1 MRNSKIQWDLAPGYE
16 ILEGWIKTLPD
27 RFNHDGTTIF
37 KDRNEVKVFKEHG
50 YELNVKAFKLP
61 NMVNRYVY
69 VYLRGSKAA
78 RSFQNAQRFLA
89 CRASTPTPVAWVECL
104 EGSMLRESYYVS
116 LNYKTDFDLRA
127 VLNHQ
132 VADSKYI
139 LTQWVRF
146 TWSKLHKNGIYHLDY
161 SPGNTLIQKVDGS
174 YQFAVV
180 DLNRM
185 RFMQVGFERGI
196 QNFRQLDTNE
206 ENLRLIASEYAALCG
221 EPAEKA
227 ITLLTGYDRSNK
239 NYRRRKGKFK
249 DWFRGQ
255 SKDKG

>member
-1 MRNSKIQWDLAPGYE
+1 MMCSKIQCAIAPGYE
-16 ILEGWIKTLPD
+16 ILEGWVKALPE
-27 RFNHDGTTIF
+27 RFKHDGIAIF
-37 KDRNEVKVFKEHG
+37 KDRNEVKVFEEQG
-50 YELNVKAFKLP
+50 FELNVKAFKLP
-61 NMVNRYVY
+61 NLINRYVY

-78 RSFQNAQRFLA
+78 RSFQNALRFLDYG
-89 CRASTPTPVAWVECL
+89 ASTPTPVAWMECVED
-104 EGSMLRESYYVS
+104 GKLRESYYVS
-116 LNYKTDFDLRA
+116 LNFKTDFDLRA

-132 VADSKYI
+132 VADSRDI
-139 LTQWVRF
+139 LVQWVRF
-146 TWSKLHKNGIYHLDY
+146 TWSKLHQNGIYHLDY

-185 RFMQVGFERGI
+185 KFLPVEFEKGI
-196 QNFRQLDTNE
+196 RNFRQLDTDE

-227 ITLLTGYDRSNK
+227 IALLIGYDRSNK

-249 DWFRGQ
+249 AWFRGQ
-255 SKDKG
+255 ISDKG

>member
-1 MRNSKIQWDLAPGYE
+1 MRCSKIQFTIAPGYE
-16 ILEGWIKTLPD
+16 ILEGWVKALPE
-27 RFNHDGTTIF
+27 RFNQDGTTIF
-37 KDRNEVKVFKEHG
+37 KDRNEVKVFHEQG

-61 NMVNRYVY
+61 NLINRYVY

-78 RSFQNAQRFLA
+78 RSFRNALRFLDYG
-89 CRASTPTPVAWVECL
+89 ASTPMPVAWVECL
-104 EGSMLRESYYVS
+104 EGGKLRESYYVS

-132 VADSKYI
+132 VADSKNI
-139 LTQWVRF
+139 LAQWVRF
-146 TWSKLHKNGIYHLDY
+146 TWSRLHKNEIYHLDY
-161 SPGNTLIQKVDGS
+161 SPGNTLIQKVDGN

-185 RFMQVGFERGI
+185 KFLPVGFKMGI
-196 QNFRQLDTNE
+196 RNFRQLDTDE

-221 EPAEKA
+221 ESAEKA
-227 ITLLTGYDRSNK
+227 TALLIGYDRSNK
-239 NYRRRKGKFK
+239 NYRWRKGTFK
-249 DWFRGQ
+249 AWFRGQ

>member
-1 MRNSKIQWDLAPGYE
+1 MRCSKIQWEIAPGYE
-16 ILEGWIKTLPD
+16 ALEGWVKTLPE

-37 KDRNEVKVFKEHG
+37 KDRNEVKVFEEQG
-50 YELNVKAFKLP
+50 FELNVKAFKLP
-61 NMVNRYVY
+61 NLVNRYVY

-89 CRASTPTPVAWVECL
+89 YGASTPAPVAWVECL
-104 EGSMLRESYYVS
+104 DGGKLRESYYVS
-116 LNYKTDFDLRA
+116 LNFKTDFDLRV
-127 VLNHQ
+127 VLNSK
-132 VADSKYI
+132 VGDSENI
-139 LTQWVRF
+139 LVQWVRF

-161 SPGNTLIQKVDGS
+161 SPGNTLIRQVEED

-185 RFMQVGFERGI
+185 KFIPVGFEKGI

-206 ENLRLIASEYAALCG
+206 DNLRLIASEYAALCG

-227 ITLLTGYDRSNK
+227 IALLIGYDRSNK

-249 DWFRGQ
+249 AWFRGDQ
-255 SKDKG
+255 G